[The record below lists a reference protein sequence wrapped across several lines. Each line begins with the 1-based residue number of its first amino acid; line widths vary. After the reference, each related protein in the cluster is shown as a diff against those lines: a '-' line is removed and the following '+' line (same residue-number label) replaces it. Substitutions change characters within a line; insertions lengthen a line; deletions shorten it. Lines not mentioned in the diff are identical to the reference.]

1 MTDSK
6 PSAGNAILIVDDDR
20 LTTTLISAVL
30 SSAGHHVTQAS
41 SGLDALMLV
50 GEHDYALA
58 LLDINMP
65 GMSGLELGRHL
76 KAEST
81 VPFMFLSAN
90 KDEATVKQGVEYGA
104 IGFLVKP
111 IDAESLIPAVTAA
124 LARAGEIRA
133 LRRSEANL
141 TSALAAGR
149 ENSIAVG
156 LLMARYHV
164 NRDQAFSVLREFARS
179 NRRKLS
185 EVATELLEA
194 EELDIA
200 FKALFAKRSG

>member
-6 PSAGNAILIVDDDR
+6 PTASNHILIVDDDR

-30 SSAGHHVTQAS
+30 SSAGHEVMQAS

-50 GEHDYALA
+50 GQHEFALA

-65 GMSGLELGRHL
+65 GMSGLELGRQL

-90 KDEATVKQGVEYGA
+90 KDEATVKQGVDYGA

-124 LARAGEIRA
+124 LARAADIRA

-164 NRDQAFSVLREFARS
+164 NRDQAFSVLREFSRS
-179 NRRKLS
+179 NRRKLN
-185 EVATELLEA
+185 EVATDLLEA
-194 EELDIA
+194 EEMDIA
-200 FKALFAKRSG
+200 FRHLFAKRNG

>member
-6 PSAGNAILIVDDDR
+6 PLAGQPILIVDDDR

-30 SSAGHHVTQAS
+30 TSVGHQVTQAS

-50 GEHDYALA
+50 GEHDYAMA

-76 KAEST
+76 KAET
-81 VPFMFLSAN
+81 TIPFMFLSAN

-111 IDAESLIPAVTAA
+111 IDAESLIPAVAAA

-164 NRDQAFSVLREFARS
+164 NRDQAFTVLREFARS

-185 EVATELLEA
+185 DVASDLLDA

-200 FKALFAKRSG
+200 FKALFAKRST

>member
-1 MTDSK
+1 MTDNK
-6 PSAGNAILIVDDDR
+6 PILSNHILIVDDDR

-30 SSAGHHVTQAS
+30 SSAGHQVTQAS

-50 GEHDYALA
+50 GQHDFALA

-65 GMSGLELGRHL
+65 GMSGLELGRQL

-111 IDAESLIPAVTAA
+111 IDAESLIPAVTAS
-124 LARAGEIRA
+124 LARAADIRA

-164 NRDQAFSVLREFARS
+164 NRDQAFTVLREFARS

-194 EELDIA
+194 EEIDIA
-200 FKALFAKRSG
+200 FRNLFAKRGS

>member
-6 PSAGNAILIVDDDR
+6 PTASNHILIVDDDR

-30 SSAGHHVTQAS
+30 SSAGHEVMQAS

-50 GEHDYALA
+50 GQHEFALA

-65 GMSGLELGRHL
+65 GMSGLELGRQL

-90 KDEATVKQGVEYGA
+90 KDEATVKQGVDYGA

-124 LARAGEIRA
+124 LARAADIRA

-164 NRDQAFSVLREFARS
+164 NRDLAFSVLREFSRS
-179 NRRKLS
+179 NRRKLN
-185 EVATELLEA
+185 EVATDLLEA
-194 EELDIA
+194 EEMDIA
-200 FKALFAKRSG
+200 FRHLFAKRNG